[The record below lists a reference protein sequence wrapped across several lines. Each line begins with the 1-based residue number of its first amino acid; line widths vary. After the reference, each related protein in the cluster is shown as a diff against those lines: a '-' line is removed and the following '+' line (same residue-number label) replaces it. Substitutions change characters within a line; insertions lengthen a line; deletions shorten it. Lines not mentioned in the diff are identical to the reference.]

1 MAYGMEVVQRSD
13 RKKTMRQWPEVVRV
27 RLHPN
32 GPKTRLIDIEES
44 YLVQREKE
52 EQQKQKEL
60 EELHERMRRT
70 LPR

>member
-1 MAYGMEVVQRSD
+1 
-13 RKKTMRQWPEVVRV
+13 MRQWPEVVRV